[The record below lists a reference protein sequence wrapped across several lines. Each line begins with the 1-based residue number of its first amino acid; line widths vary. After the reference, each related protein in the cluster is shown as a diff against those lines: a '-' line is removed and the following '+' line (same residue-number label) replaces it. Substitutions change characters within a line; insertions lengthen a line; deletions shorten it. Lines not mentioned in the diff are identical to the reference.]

1 MAWLTAEEVGWD
13 QVVQSLVSYAKVS
26 HPILSAI
33 EVAKRNLS
41 RKVVQLIFIL
51 KNHCISK

>member
-1 MAWLTAEEVGWD
+1 MPWLTAEEVGWD